1 MDTRPDERLAYPDL
15 ARQGAE
21 VKRLLE
27 PDQLPRLCRLA
38 PPQGPVDVEM
48 RFSLA
53 ADGRPRVQGHAQAMV
68 AAECQR
74 CLETL
79 TRPLRVAFDV
89 CIVTDPELA
98 SELAAGADVLL
109 AEGGSISV
117 TEVVEDELI
126 LSLPERLCESEPC
139 PLSPTLAYP
148 ADGEA
153 AADGADDKPAHK
165 DNPFDVLAELKR

>member
-15 ARQGAE
+15 AKQSAQ

-27 PDQLPRLCRLA
+27 PDQLPRLCQLA

-48 RFSLA
+48 RFYLA
-53 ADGRPRVQGHAQAMV
+53 ADGRPRVQGHARTLV

-79 TRPLRVAFDV
+79 ERPLRVDFDV

-98 SELAAGADVLL
+98 SELAEGVDVLL
-109 AEGGSISV
+109 AEGGSVSV
-117 TEVVEDELI
+117 AEVVEDELI

-139 PLSPTLAYP
+139 PLAPSLAYP
-148 ADGEA
+148 AGGE
-153 AADGADDKPAHK
+153 AADGAADKPAHK